1 MMWVAFPCSLEM
13 LLGFSCLPTGLVATT
28 SENNDLDFSSA
39 VQTSCNFLSKGNSI
53 QDEIGK
59 GSLGDAISQTL
70 GGCGCNAELIA
81 DNPLQHPYPVSH
93 AGMLANIYWCPL
105 HPAMCS
111 IFHMCFLTEGLKQ
124 SQWQCEME
132 AVGGRERVL
141 ILYFI
146 RKLKPRE
153 GTDQWSYSWSNSGA
167 RVQIL
172 ISDKK
177 IWFLKWTQYWPSN
190 LFFLWYK
197 CWLWL
202 REPKLVYFLMQ
213 FHCRYHF

>member
-1 MMWVAFPCSLEM
+1 MWVALTCSLEM
-13 LLGFSCLPTGLVATT
+13 LLWFSCLPMGLVATT
-28 SENNDLDFSSA
+28 SENNDLNFSSA

-59 GSLGDAISQTL
+59 GSLGDEISQTL
-70 GGCGCNAELIA
+70 GRCRYNAELIA

-93 AGMLANIYWCPL
+93 AGMLANVYWWPTAPGNVLPIY
-105 HPAMCS
+105 
-111 IFHMCFLTEGLKQ
+111 MCFLTEALKQ

-132 AVGGRERVL
+132 AGGGRERVSF
-141 ILYFI
+141 LYFI

-153 GTDQWSYSWSNSGA
+153 GTDQWSYSWSNAGA

-177 IWFLKWTQYWPSN
+177 IRFLKWTQYCPSN
-190 LFFLWYK
+190 LFLLRYK

-202 REPKLVYFLMQ
+202 REPKLVYFLM
-213 FHCRYHF
+213 